1 MEAKFTPPAVPL
13 EYRREVVSGASPI
26 QNIYLAPVPWWQNRR
41 YWAAGGIA
49 VAALSGIAF
58 AFAQSGRTGDE
69 GTYQSELPAP
79 NYENVLAAAQ
89 DRLSGNYED
98 SRLVLAD
105 VGRSVLN
112 NEAYRYRQ
120 QAEQDVLK
128 PTDPCYQQQ
137 IICPLNR
144 YQRDAQVMLDAA
156 KGDRDWRQAQ
166 AALFRV
172 EAVEVARSMAALPQ
186 DPPTNLAVVAIENL
200 VQYHDRQ
207 HSLSE
212 EVQAHEVRD

>member
-1 MEAKFTPPAVPL
+1 M
-13 EYRREVVSGASPI
+13 
-26 QNIYLAPVPWWQNRR
+26 
-41 YWAAGGIA
+41 
-49 VAALSGIAF
+49 
-58 AFAQSGRTGDE
+58 
-69 GTYQSELPAP
+69 
-79 NYENVLAAAQ
+79 
-89 DRLSGNYED
+89 
-98 SRLVLAD
+98 
-105 VGRSVLN
+105 
-112 NEAYRYRQ
+112 
-120 QAEQDVLK
+120 LK

-166 AALFRV
+166 AAL
-172 EAVEVARSMAALPQ
+172 PQ